1 MSLLSNVHQSY
12 AYLLLFVIFHKNYMV
27 ASSNS
32 SALPALCAGTS
43 PLTSE
48 YPSQRPV
55 MWSFYVSFDLRWIN
69 GWLNNWD
76 AGDLSRH
83 RAHYDVI
90 IMYDSNQI

>member
-12 AYLLLFVIFHKNYMV
+12 SYLLLFVILHKKYMM
-27 ASSNS
+27 ASSNG
-32 SALPALCAGTS
+32 SALLTLCAGTS
-43 PLTSE
+43 LVTSE

-55 MWSFYVSFDLRWIN
+55 MRSFYVSFDLRWTN

-90 IMYDSNQI
+90 IMYYSNQI